1 MSLSRISSIL
11 KHPNK
16 SFFNPINIFWHLL
29 PHSISNVPFVVV
41 GTKADHEEGRKV
53 AHGTVAE
60 FCDISP
66 GTRFF
71 ETSARVPGEGAPI
84 LHVFEDLVHRCVE
97 KNRQEQNIEN
107 GIENKEMD
115 ETSDGQKKVYGDA
128 YDRNGRGCADEC
140 VVS

>member
-1 MSLSRISSIL
+1 MT
-11 KHPNK
+11 
-16 SFFNPINIFWHLL
+16 SFTTLYY
-29 PHSISNVPFVVV
+29 SNVPFVVV

-107 GIENKEMD
+107 GIENIQDMD
-115 ETSDGQKKVYGDA
+115 VTSDGQKKVYGDA

-140 VVS
+140 IVS